1 MKKILLLIVI
11 IQFTAASVSSLP
23 GEDNDRRRFF
33 IMAGTGYASS
43 YPEGALLEAGLEIRL
58 FGDIH
63 ARLSVDHYF
72 GNNSMEDNLMV
83 KYSYGATLYAVY
95 KIRVSET
102 VDFRLKVGGHYT
114 RVRARIT
121 ALGLTFNTTMADIG
135 FCAGPGFSMQLSNK
149 VYIYIEAA
157 VKHLLL
163 DEPWTWAKVQ
173 TGVMYRLR

>member
-1 MKKILLLIVI
+1 MKKILLLILI
-11 IQFTAASVSSLP
+11 IQFIAVSVLGLP
-23 GEDNDRRRFF
+23 GGDNDRRRFF

-43 YPEGALLEAGLEIRL
+43 NPEGALLEAGVEIRL

-63 ARLSVDHYF
+63 ARFVVDHYF
-72 GNNSMEDNLMV
+72 GNNSTKDNLV
-83 KYSYGATLYAVY
+83 LKYAYGASLYAVY
-95 KIRVSET
+95 KIRISET
-102 VDFRLKVGGHYT
+102 VDFRLKAGGHYT
-114 RVRARIT
+114 RARARIT

-149 VYIYIEAA
+149 VYIYVEGA